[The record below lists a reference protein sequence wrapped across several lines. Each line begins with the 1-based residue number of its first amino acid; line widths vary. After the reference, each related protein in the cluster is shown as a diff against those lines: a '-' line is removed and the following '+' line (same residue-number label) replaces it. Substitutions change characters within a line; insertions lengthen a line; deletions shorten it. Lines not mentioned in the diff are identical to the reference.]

1 MKSKLLVLIVF
12 SLFIQIS
19 TRAGSI
25 DKKWRLI
32 SSHQLQEAP
41 DLTETVWELDR
52 PPYGTYDKIALHQLK
67 KTDLAKSEAVIV
79 YFPPSGTN
87 ASLYTE
93 NIANAEK
100 YDFRIYLAEKN
111 YEIYS
116 VDYRTAFVAG
126 EEEVTDY
133 SFMGD
138 WTTEV
143 FISDLRKAGKQVRKI
158 SGKKFF
164 VAGHSTGGRYVYHF
178 TAKNKS
184 YVKGIISLDG
194 GPWESDGSPASLY
207 TMNLQQGLD
216 AIKSGDIPESRT
228 LLEGWGIDIG
238 DHFYNANLG
247 NWSEHFKS
255 AIILYYSDGPDTIC
269 PEEWGS
275 ETSGKTVSEFLKEQF
290 QSVWGNGQFSNIENG
305 YADIGVLLAFITNCG
320 TEWPIAEYLG
330 DAYVG
335 NWRGK
340 MPDKRLSYFKNLK
353 NIKIPLIVFSSE
365 KWTTALGM
373 QSWYKELGTVLI
385 GSTDTE
391 YVLLEGFGHLD
402 VLMGTNAEKKVFE
415 PLYQWLEER
424 KK

>member
-1 MKSKLLVLIVF
+1 MKSKLLVLVVF

-19 TRAGSI
+19 TRAESI

-32 SSHQLQEAP
+32 SSHQLQKAP
-41 DLTETVWELDR
+41 DLTETIWYLDR

-67 KTDLAKSEAVIV
+67 KTALTKSNAVIV

-126 EEEVTDY
+126 EEDVTDY
-133 SFMGD
+133 SFMGN

-143 FISDLRKAGKQVRKI
+143 FISDLGAACEQVRKI
-158 SGKKFF
+158 TGKKFF

-178 TAKNKS
+178 TAKNKC

-207 TMNLQQGLD
+207 TMNLQQGLG
-216 AIKSGDIPESRT
+216 AIKSGDNPASRA
-228 LLEGWGIDIG
+228 LLEGWGLDIG
-238 DHFYNANLG
+238 NHFYNAKLG
-247 NWSEHFKS
+247 NWSKHFKA
-255 AIILYYSDGPDTIC
+255 AIIMYYIDGPDTLC
-269 PEEWGS
+269 PEEWGA
-275 ETSGKTVSEFLKEQF
+275 ETYGKTVSEFLKEQF
-290 QSVWGNGQFSNIENG
+290 QSVWGNGQFSNVKNG
-305 YADIGVLLAFITNCG
+305 YADIRVLLAFVTNCG

-353 NIKIPLIVFSSE
+353 DIKIPLIVFSSK

-373 QSWYKELGTVLI
+373 QPWYKDLGTVLI

-402 VLMGTNAEKKVFE
+402 VLMGTHAEKKVFE
-415 PLYQWLEER
+415 PLYQWLEKR